1 MAQFTAE
8 AFQNQYLSDGAT
20 DVHAI
25 VRIDASGAT
34 TTAATSGQGAA
45 EVIIVDTSGSMGERG
60 IREGAA
66 AATAAL
72 QEIADGTSFA
82 VIAGNHLAWQV
93 FPSAPVPGTAVMNPQ
108 NRTAA
113 MNAVRGFRAD
123 GGTAMGQWLLAAR
136 QVFLTVPDTYRKHAI
151 LLTDGANEHETPDQ
165 LTWAIQSCAGAFQAD
180 CRGVGDRWQVDE
192 VRRIAS
198 ALLGTVDLIPSPEQ
212 MSEEFRAL
220 MRASMSRGVANAELR
235 VWAPQGAQVLFVKQ
249 VSPNLEDLTSRRR
262 EVNPLTGGYP
272 TGAWSDESRDYH
284 VAVRLPAKSVGQEQ
298 LAARVQVA
306 IGEEVA
312 AQALVKAMWSNDDA
326 LTARINPQ
334 VAQYTGQAELAAA
347 IQDGL
352 AAKAAGRDDEAT
364 SKLGR
369 AVQLATEAGN
379 AEMTTRLK
387 KVVEIEDAETGTVRL
402 KKQVEKLDEMALDTA
417 STKTQRVRK

>member
-25 VRIDASGAT
+25 VRIDAAGASAM
-34 TTAATSGQGAA
+34 AAPVAGGAA
-45 EVIIVDTSGSMGERG
+45 EVIIVDTSGSMGARG
-60 IREGAA
+60 IREGATA
-66 AATAAL
+66 AAAAI
-72 QEIADGTSFA
+72 QEIADGTNFA

-93 FPSAPVPGTAVMNPQ
+93 YPKAPVPGTAVMDA
-108 NRTAA
+108 RTRSEA
-113 MNAVRGFRAD
+113 MQAVQGFRAD

-136 QVFLTVPDTYRKHAI
+136 QVFSTVPEHYRRHAI

-165 LTWAIQSCAGAFQAD
+165 LTWAIQSCQGIYQAD
-180 CRGVGDRWQVDE
+180 CRGMGDRWQVDE

-198 ALLGTVDLIPSPEQ
+198 ALLGTVDLIPRPEQ
-212 MSEEFRAL
+212 MAEEFATL
-220 MRASMSRGVANAELR
+220 MRASMAKGVASAELR
-235 VWAPQGAQVLFVKQ
+235 VWVPQGAQVLFVRQ
-249 VSPNLEDLTSRRR
+249 VSPTLEDLTSRRR
-262 EVNPLTGGYP
+262 EVNALTGGYP

-298 LAARVQVA
+298 LAARVQLA
-306 IGEEVA
+306 IGEEVQ

-364 SKLGR
+364 AKLGR
-369 AVQLATEAGN
+369 AVQLADQAGN
-379 AEMTTRLK
+379 TEMTTRLR
-387 KVVEIEDAETGTVRL
+387 KVVDIDDAETGTVRL
-402 KKQVEKLDEMALDTA
+402 KKTVEKLDEMALDTA